1 MTMRTTSTQ
10 EPDAQDEMLSSQ
22 DSASQAEAQ
31 AEAQADVAHQPA
43 QTFREP
49 HMDSRKGRSARQRQL
64 SRTRP
69 HRDHQDGQDGQDF
82 DDAEG
87 LDDFEDDLEDS
98 QGGDVEDFEDDGD
111 DPRPQEDRVSLSI
124 SPSVA
129 FEGHDEGHS
138 QEDVAGHDES
148 DDPRPQADL
157 GGFDLAASPGAG
169 QLGLIPTE
177 DAPAG
182 WSWWYRTLI
191 RDSEAPSPQSSAEPA
206 GNGAAPTS

>member
-1 MTMRTTSTQ
+1 MRTTSTQ

-22 DSASQAEAQ
+22 DIASQ

-49 HMDSRKGRSARQRQL
+49 HMDSRKGWSARQRQL

-69 HRDHQDGQDGQDF
+69 HRDRQDGQDF
-82 DDAEG
+82 DDAED
-87 LDDFEDDLEDS
+87 LDDFE
-98 QGGDVEDFEDDGD
+98 GDGD
-111 DPRPQEDRVSLSI
+111 DPRPQEARVSLST

-157 GGFDLAASPGAG
+157 G
-169 QLGLIPTE
+169 
-177 DAPAG
+177 
-182 WSWWYRTLI
+182 
-191 RDSEAPSPQSSAEPA
+191 
-206 GNGAAPTS
+206 

>member
-22 DSASQAEAQ
+22 DIASQ

-69 HRDHQDGQDGQDF
+69 HRDHQDGQDF

-98 QGGDVEDFEDDGD
+98 QDGDVEDFEDDGD
-111 DPRPQEDRVSLSI
+111 DPRPQEDRVSLST

-138 QEDVAGHDES
+138 QEDVAGHDKS
-148 DDPRPQADL
+148 DDPRPQAEL

-177 DAPAG
+177 DAEAAPAG
-182 WSWWYRTLI
+182 
-191 RDSEAPSPQSSAEPA
+191 
-206 GNGAAPTS
+206 